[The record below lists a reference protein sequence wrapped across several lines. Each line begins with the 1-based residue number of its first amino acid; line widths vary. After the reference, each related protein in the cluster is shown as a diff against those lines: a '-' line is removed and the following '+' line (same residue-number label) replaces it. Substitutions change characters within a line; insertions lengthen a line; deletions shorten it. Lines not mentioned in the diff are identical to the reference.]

1 MSLHATLEKSNA
13 GTIVGFLLKLELAA
27 VLHELAELI
36 WVAAAQFFQ
45 TGLYLLF
52 LDVVVLLV
60 FASARQA
67 LPRQRALHEID
78 QHVTNCLEVI
88 AP

>member
-52 LDVVVLLV
+52 LDVVVLFV
-60 FASARQA
+60 FGAARET
-67 LPRQRALHEID
+67 LPWQLSLY
-78 QHVTNCLEVI
+78 QV
-88 AP
+88 